1 MLQFITHRTDRYDEL
16 QGAEEALRGGCRW
29 IQLRMKEAEPDEI
42 VRTGRAL
49 RALCDRYGAVL
60 ILDDHTELVETTGA
74 DGVHLGRT
82 DMAPNEARRLLGPRR
97 IIGGTANT
105 FADIERLVGFGVD
118 YIGLGPFRFTSTKK
132 NLSPLLGEEGYRRTM
147 AQCRERGFRTPVV
160 AIGGI
165 ERGDIPA
172 IMACGVQGIALS
184 GTLLRA
190 DDMQAE
196 TRAIVETIKI
206 HTHE

>member
-1 MLQFITHRTDRYDEL
+1 MLQFVTQRTGRYDEL

-60 ILDDHTELVETTGA
+60 ILDDHTKLVETVGA
-74 DGVHLGRT
+74 DGVHLGRN
-82 DMAPNEARRLLGPRR
+82 DMAPDEARRLLGPRR

-105 FADIERLVGFGVD
+105 FADIERLVGLGVD

-147 AQCRERGFRTPVV
+147 EQCREQGFRTPVV

-165 ERGDIPA
+165 EREDIPA
-172 IMACGVQGIALS
+172 IMACGIQGIALS